1 MLNVANEVWVA
12 AALLHRE
19 NPSRSGFKRQEILAR
34 AGELHPGAPCRAG
47 VQAHISGHCV
57 ATTKPSP
64 NRHRM
69 LHRNPDKSYRLFREG
84 DPYHPGRQDGKT
96 RPDREALPE
105 TYRYLVD
112 WYESEYSPHRPRTL
126 EEDPLMRL
134 KGLGKDVWRS
144 LGGGDAVI
152 RWLRSDEIIPPP
164 WEQATENNADRK
176 TAVPSRSAGTR
187 SFARVWER
195 VCALEGETFYTK
207 RKHALTY
214 VLADGSGLRPCR
226 RGRPINRIIPK
237 EDLRKAWRRMP
248 LTGPGEIQDLQGP
261 AYIFAIL
268 QDPRISQ

>member
-1 MLNVANEVWVA
+1 MLLTKFGW
-12 AALLHRE
+12 
-19 NPSRSGFKRQEILAR
+19 RQRCFTARIRPVPGSSVRKSWLAR
-34 AGELHPGAPCRAG
+34 QNCTRAYPVEQG

-164 WEQATENNADRK
+164 WEQTTENNANRK
-176 TAVPSRSAGTR
+176 TAVPSRSAGT
-187 SFARVWER
+187 SV
-195 VCALEGETFYTK
+195 VHHK
-207 RKHALTY
+207 
-214 VLADGSGLRPCR
+214 
-226 RGRPINRIIPK
+226 
-237 EDLRKAWRRMP
+237 
-248 LTGPGEIQDLQGP
+248 
-261 AYIFAIL
+261 
-268 QDPRISQ
+268 